1 YALGRIATFMLYK
14 RLRCVCCHFVAIGR
28 KNCIFCCFWG
38 CFAYI
43 KVEVIMMDQTETING
58 KLYLRV
64 EDGSLVIVEEP
75 FEIEMLTDLPGWL
88 SLNFTSQKKP
98 RILAYQPH

>member
-1 YALGRIATFMLYK
+1 MLYK

-58 KLYLRV
+58 KLYLRA
-64 EDGSLVIVEEP
+64 EDGSIVIVEEQ
-75 FEIEMLTDLPGWL
+75 F
-88 SLNFTSQKKP
+88 
-98 RILAYQPH
+98 

>member
-1 YALGRIATFMLYK
+1 
-14 RLRCVCCHFVAIGR
+14 
-28 KNCIFCCFWG
+28 
-38 CFAYI
+38 
-43 KVEVIMMDQTETING
+43 MDQIETFDG
-58 KLYLRV
+58 ELYLRV
-64 EDGSLVIVEEP
+64 EDDSIVIVEEP

>member
-1 YALGRIATFMLYK
+1 MLYK

-58 KLYLRV
+58 KLYLRA
-64 EDGSLVIVEEP
+64 EDGSIVIVEEP
-75 FEIEMLTDLPGWL
+75 
-88 SLNFTSQKKP
+88 
-98 RILAYQPH
+98 

>member
-1 YALGRIATFMLYK
+1 
-14 RLRCVCCHFVAIGR
+14 
-28 KNCIFCCFWG
+28 
-38 CFAYI
+38 
-43 KVEVIMMDQTETING
+43 MDQIETFDG
-58 KLYLRV
+58 KLYLRA
-64 EDGSLVIVEEP
+64 EDGSIVIVEEQ